1 MTLTKGERII
11 MDLLWSSGPMTAK
24 EISAALWTSAKW
36 AKTTTYTMVGRC
48 VDKGL
53 IRREEPDYLC
63 IPCLTR
69 EEVIRAETE
78 RLIDN
83 EYGGSVD
90 LLMTALIG
98 QGKLNAK
105 QLKSLYET
113 LAQMEDDA

>member
-53 IRREEPDYLC
+53 IRRDEPDYLC
-63 IPCLTR
+63 TR
-69 EEVIRAETE
+69 R
-78 RLIDN
+78 
-83 EYGGSVD
+83 
-90 LLMTALIG
+90 
-98 QGKLNAK
+98 
-105 QLKSLYET
+105 QLGP
-113 LAQMEDDA
+113 